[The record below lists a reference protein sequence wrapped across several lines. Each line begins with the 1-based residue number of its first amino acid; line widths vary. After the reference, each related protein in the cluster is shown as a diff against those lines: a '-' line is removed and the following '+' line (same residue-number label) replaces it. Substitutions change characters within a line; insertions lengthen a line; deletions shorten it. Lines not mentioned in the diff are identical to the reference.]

1 MITILPMED
10 QQQKKAVLSR
20 YPMLSGKGDVMVM
33 AEKSDI
39 LGTVVLSVDGTV
51 LRMYD
56 MTVSGQSLKTLDS
69 MGKMIADSLMR
80 AAASY
85 GETNGAEQVI
95 SHVAELAWFFA
106 QKGFLE
112 EAVHGVEAVAKLQKR
127 KGWSVP

>member
-51 LRMYD
+51 L
-56 MTVSGQSLKTLDS
+56 
-69 MGKMIADSLMR
+69 
-80 AAASY
+80 
-85 GETNGAEQVI
+85 
-95 SHVAELAWFFA
+95 
-106 QKGFLE
+106 
-112 EAVHGVEAVAKLQKR
+112 
-127 KGWSVP
+127 